1 MDERR
6 KDDIVHTRVFNSR
19 IGTLGLAALLAV
31 AAAAIVL
38 VYGSRSSDNG
48 GGTGQVTVLVAN
60 QEIADF
66 TPGNQIA
73 DGQMFRSEK
82 FDRDLVAD
90 GAVSDPDQLKGLVAR
105 DTIYPGEQLTANQFQ
120 KSDTTSVAV
129 KLDRDQRAV
138 AFPVDEA
145 QGMVDELQVGDH
157 VDVVGTFD
165 VIPVG
170 PTGLPVAGAQQI
182 QVTRTIAQDVLVLQ
196 VPDTSSSARS
206 KDKVLTLAIPVDRVQ
221 HVIFA
226 QERAEVYFVLRPPGS
241 SKEIPAVI
249 DDVASVLRGA
259 TGTPRTVLSKLT
271 GGR

>member
-105 DTIYPGEQLTANQFQ
+105 DTIYPGEQLTA
-120 KSDTTSVAV
+120 
-129 KLDRDQRAV
+129 
-138 AFPVDEA
+138 
-145 QGMVDELQVGDH
+145 
-157 VDVVGTFD
+157 
-165 VIPVG
+165 
-170 PTGLPVAGAQQI
+170 
-182 QVTRTIAQDVLVLQ
+182 
-196 VPDTSSSARS
+196 TSSRSRTRPALPSSSTATSARLPS
-206 KDKVLTLAIPVDRVQ
+206 RSTKR
-221 HVIFA
+221 
-226 QERAEVYFVLRPPGS
+226 R
-241 SKEIPAVI
+241 
-249 DDVASVLRGA
+249 
-259 TGTPRTVLSKLT
+259 
-271 GGR
+271 